1 MERKR
6 LTAIKTKIKP
16 ITTGKYVTQPGFE
29 PNYVLTPLG
38 IRLSRVRMI
47 ATIVDKFIS
56 ETKKFSSI
64 TLDDASDTIRAKT
77 WNSLILDEFQVGDII
92 DITGKVKEYQ
102 GEVFLAPEVIRK
114 VENLNWEILRELE
127 VKKQE
132 ETFNQKRSFVLEYQ
146 KQTSDLVELKRLLKE
161 RFGINEEDVE
171 SIVNSQDISTDEEP
185 EENMKELVLEL
196 IVSLDKGQGAEYS
209 EIMEKAGL
217 QEDVLDN
224 VINSLL
230 EEGTCFE
237 PRPGK
242 IKKL

>member
-38 IRLSRVRMI
+38 IRLSRVRII
-47 ATIVDKFIS
+47 ATVVDKFIS
-56 ETKKFSSI
+56 ETKKFASI
-64 TLDDASDTIRAKT
+64 TLDDSSDTIRVKV
-77 WNSLILDEFQVGDII
+77 WNSLMLDDFKVGDII

-102 GEVFLAPEVIRK
+102 NEVFLAPEVLRNI
-114 VENLNWEILRELE
+114 ENPNWEILRELE

-132 ETFNQKRSFVLEYQ
+132 EAFNQKRSFVLEYQ

-161 RFGINEEDVE
+161 RFGINEDDVE
-171 SIVNSQDISTDEEP
+171 SIVNSQDISSNEEP

-224 VINSLL
+224 VINNLL